1 MNVLSSL
8 GVPASPIDSLTGM
21 IESSPYAFA
30 ISIASIV
37 VSLLLCFFGYRLL
50 KVFCAAGSFLAGGLL
65 CAWLVS
71 SLFSGA
77 VIPEDKLPIAAGIS
91 FLIGGLLFAYVLF
104 FLYKLVVFVLFA
116 GIGMAVASVPVVAF
130 ELSGWAMLGTLAGC
144 AVLFGLAGLLFM
156 RPLIIL
162 VTACSGFSAAS
173 GLIAL
178 TPLGAMDY
186 ASIAVIVLGAVLTVL
201 GAIVQFRLSPSGT
214 LPGFKKA
221 KKADQ
226 TETAEDGSSEESA
239 SKKQRRRKKDADIV
253 NNDAEYLVREG
264 VTTPAE
270 FFGASLRRSALLRP
284 LMKIAPALLLLVCVL
299 LALSGNPHV
308 EFALLPFILAYAAQS
323 FGVLTLSSAVLF
335 ARSVPSLIHAMDA
348 GDMMSTA
355 FCGVSA
361 LVYLILMLWALV
373 SFISHKTGKE
383 FVARLAPSEPPA
395 DAVSNELYDSPVRPE
410 DEPTAILPNDL
421 PTAPAEDESLSM
433 PAETPTAPT
442 SLVMEDLLAELSAAV
457 QAQMPEERADAR
469 TAPIHLNDEPLQPPQ
484 EDTTVPESAAP
495 VSEDTAVFGG
505 TAHIPQPES
514 APEETLVIPSEQE
527 TAPIQTP
534 EDTITMP
541 LAQPSAPEET
551 VTMPLTDP
559 KSDSEDETPEEPGDD
574 TIVLGNPADLK

>member
-8 GVPASPIDSLTGM
+8 GVPSSPIDSLTGM

-50 KVFCAAGSFLAGGLL
+50 KVFCAAGSFVAGGML

-71 SLFSGA
+71 TLFSGA
-77 VIPEDKLPIAAGIS
+77 MIPEDKLPIAAGIS

-130 ELSGWAMLGTLAGC
+130 DLSGWAMIGTLAGC

-186 ASIAVIVLGAVLTVL
+186 VSIVVSVLGAVLTVL
-201 GAIVQFRLSPSGT
+201 GAITQFRLAPSGT
-214 LPGFKKA
+214 LPGFKKV
-221 KKADQ
+221 KKSAPS
-226 TETAEDGSSEESA
+226 EASEEDGTEESA
-239 SKKQRRRKKDADIV
+239 SKKQRRRKKNADVV

-264 VTTPAE
+264 MTTPAE
-270 FFGASLRRSALLRP
+270 FFGASLRRIALLRP
-284 LMKIAPALLLLVCVL
+284 LMKIAPALLLLVCIL
-299 LALSGNPHV
+299 LALSGNPHA
-308 EFALLPFILAYAAQS
+308 EFALLPLILTYAAQS
-323 FGVLTLSSAVLF
+323 FGILTLSAAVLF
-335 ARSVPSLIHAMDA
+335 ARSVPALIHAMDA
-348 GDMMSTA
+348 GDIMSAA
-355 FCGVSA
+355 FCGVST

-383 FVARLAPSEPPA
+383 FVARLAPSEGSA
-395 DAVSNELYDSPVRPE
+395 DAVSGESYDAPVRPE
-410 DEPTAILPNDL
+410 DEPTAVLPNDL
-421 PTAPAEDESLSM
+421 PTAPAEEDRFSM
-433 PAETPTAPT
+433 PADTPTAPT
-442 SLVMEDLLAELSAAV
+442 TRAMDDLFAQVDASI
-457 QAQMPEERADAR
+457 QAQMPKERADAR
-469 TAPIHLNDEPLQPPQ
+469 TAPIHLNEEPLQPP
-484 EDTTVPESAAP
+484 EDAT
-495 VSEDTAVFGG
+495 
-505 TAHIPQPES
+505 
-514 APEETLVIPSEQE
+514 APEETLVIPSEQK
-527 TAPIQTP
+527 TAPIHP
-534 EDTITMP
+534 PADTITIP
-541 LAQPSAPEET
+541 LN
-551 VTMPLTDP
+551 
-559 KSDSEDETPEEPGDD
+559 DSKTGSENAASEEPNDD